1 MSQKTVSF
9 NSTYSSTGDYDAGS
23 SLITLD
29 NMTSSWPNETIKGII
44 PKYSTIDNVD
54 LTATVTLIAGG
65 NTETDWQSRVDCS
78 FWRRWGY
85 TYTNSDGEVKNSISD
100 RSYGDADI
108 NKKAATGTSVTL
120 SATNINDY
128 YNFHSNTSLAGQD
141 VPGSEFEGE
150 SDPNSHRYFYFDYN
164 IWDAK
169 KEVRVNNVV
178 LTYKY
183 TEPSLTLNSMS
194 GGSINKSG
202 VHTITSPNQ
211 TIICSATPEKNYC
224 FWKWSDG
231 NINNPRTF
239 SHDDLTSHDTTIS
252 AIFVPYYTISF
263 NFDEGTTSFPTK
275 IYYSTEAGRLKED
288 LTPFG
293 GERDSVTLPTRSEI
307 IKTGYTYKGWTGTN
321 ISSPTEN
328 ITLSL
333 KGATGDKAYL
343 MNWEVNYYKVFLEV
357 SPSTA
362 MVDPCHIELYRTS
375 QMNTPYL
382 KGQNVEI
389 PYSEKINKIMSYSQ
403 ALNKWVLDKVELW
416 TVDASGREVTLESTY
431 LPPQCNEMSS
441 ISRLDRHVK
450 YKAIFKLRKY
460 TITPMS
466 SINNSAFFE
475 IDGQK
480 IDEIPEEFKEQGYD
494 YGTEVDV
501 TIFPKYGYKFKG
513 WDDTEDVNT
522 VKKFTITST
531 LTPTAEMEKID
542 FLNKASDQKIADSI
556 IEKKI
561 EEYSEI
567 KLSTIG
573 DKAFYNCK
581 DLKFAEIAPENTEDP
596 SISKFLPDIYI
607 GEKAFYGCDKLVS
620 FKLPETC
627 VGIGQNAFEGCSN
640 LVALIIPSKSET
652 LLEFSYDPF
661 GENSFLKGTKILPGK
676 VDKKKDSDLNDY
688 SPGRIYVYDQLIDKY
703 KDHPNWSICSDI
715 FRKISEYPEIC
726 GWED

>member
-1 MSQKTVSF
+1 MSQKEVIF
-9 NSTYSSTGDYDAGS
+9 NSTYSATGDYTAGTIIDMS
-23 SLITLD
+23 SMD
-29 NMTSSWPNETIKGII
+29 SSWPNETIKGII

-54 LTATVTLIAGG
+54 LTATMTLSAGG
-65 NTETDWQSRVDCS
+65 NTETSWQSRVSCS
-78 FWRRWGY
+78 FRRRWGQ
-85 TYTNSDGEVKNSISD
+85 TTTNSEGEVSQSTTNSTYATAEIE
-100 RSYGDADI
+100 
-108 NKKAATGTSVTL
+108 NKAATGTYTTL
-120 SATNINDY
+120 TATNINDFY
-128 YNFHSNTSLAGQD
+128 TFNSNTPLAGQHVSSSGFD
-141 VPGSEFEGE
+141 GK
-150 SDPNSHRYFYFDYN
+150 SDQNSHRYFYFTRA

-169 KEVRVNNVV
+169 KKITINNVK
-178 LTYKY
+178 LIYTY
-183 TEPSLTLNSMS
+183 TEPSLTLNSGS
-194 GGSINKSG
+194 GGSINKG
-202 VHTITSPNQ
+202 GLHTITSPSQ
-211 TIICSATPEKNYC
+211 TITCLATPEKNYC

-239 SHDDLTSHDTTIS
+239 SHDDLTSHDTAIS

-263 NFDEGTTSFPTK
+263 NFDDGTTSFPTK
-275 IYYSTEAGRLKED
+275 IYYNTEAGRLKED

-293 GERDSVTLPTRSEI
+293 GERDSVTLPTKSEI

-333 KGATGDKAYL
+333 KGAAGDKAYL

-357 SPSTA
+357 TPSTA

-389 PYSEKINKIMSYSQ
+389 PYSEKINKIVTYSQ
-403 ALNKWVLDKVELW
+403 ALNKWVLDRVELW
-416 TVDASGREVTLESTY
+416 TVDASGREVTLENTY

-441 ISRLDRHVK
+441 IARLDRHVK

-466 SINNSAFFE
+466 SINNGAFFE

-513 WDDTEDVNT
+513 WDGTEDVNT

-542 FLNKASDQKIADSI
+542 LINKASDQKIADSI

-596 SISKFLPDIYI
+596 SISRFLPDIYI
-607 GEKAFYGCDKLVS
+607 GEKAFYGCDKLIS

-627 VGIGQNAFEGCSN
+627 VGSGQNAFEGCSN
-640 LVALIIPSKSET
+640 LVALILPTFWLSRQGPIQ
-652 LLEFSYDPF
+652 
-661 GENSFLKGTKILPGK
+661 NST
-676 VDKKKDSDLNDY
+676 
-688 SPGRIYVYDQLIDKY
+688 
-703 KDHPNWSICSDI
+703 
-715 FRKISEYPEIC
+715 
-726 GWED
+726 